1 MIERVRI
8 QNFRCLRD
16 VDLRLGPLTV
26 LVGPNGCGKSTV
38 LDALDP
44 RRRLA
49 EGDRWRKERASSP
62 TWQFSGMDPPDTW
75 DAELGGLAPRKWQP
89 SLGDTHFDLRR
100 NYGARTW
107 STQVLR
113 LLPEGLRTKNT
124 VARATQLH
132 RTGTNITNVISTL
145 SRRDQIQ
152 VARQLCA
159 FVPMFSDV
167 DVRPALDSSNALE
180 LYFEDR
186 WQPGLWY
193 TPDQVSDGTML
204 ALAFAVIPYQ
214 DPPVDLLCIDDPE
227 HGLHPYLQGEVVQL
241 LRKLSQGELGPRA
254 VQVVL
259 STHSGELLNHLE
271 PDEVR
276 FLSRDST
283 DGSTVVHEAPIDTP
297 DWRAAYD
304 EYQRSLGAMWLS
316 GGLGGVPGS

>member
-1 MIERVRI
+1 MIDRVRI

-44 RRRLA
+44 KREVLAGDVWRRDASLYPHWMLWGPPSLVA
-49 EGDRWRKERASSP
+49 EDLRAIS
-62 TWQFSGMDPPDTW
+62 
-75 DAELGGLAPRKWQP
+75 EKWQP
-89 SLGDTHFDLRR
+89 VERALEPNF
-100 NYGARTW
+100 ARTLWKTGLRW
-107 STQVLR
+107 SYQVLR
-113 LLPEGLRTKNT
+113 LTPDHLRLKRT
-124 VARATQLH
+124 VQRATQLD
-132 RTGTNITNVISTL
+132 RTGVNLTNVFSTL
-145 SRRDQIQ
+145 SRRDQIR
-152 VARQLCA
+152 VAQQLCA

-167 DVRPALDSSNALE
+167 DVRPAADSSHALE

-204 ALAFAVIPYQ
+204 ALAFAVLPYQ

-227 HGLHPYLQGEVVQL
+227 HGLHPYLQGEVIQL
-241 LRKLSQGELGPRA
+241 LRKLARGELGPRA
-254 VQVVL
+254 IQVVL
-259 STHSGELLNHLE
+259 STHSAELLNHLE

-276 FLSRDST
+276 FLSRDPA
-283 DGSTVVHEAPIDTP
+283 DGSTLIQEAPADTP

-304 EYQRSLGAMWLS
+304 EYQRCLGTMWLS